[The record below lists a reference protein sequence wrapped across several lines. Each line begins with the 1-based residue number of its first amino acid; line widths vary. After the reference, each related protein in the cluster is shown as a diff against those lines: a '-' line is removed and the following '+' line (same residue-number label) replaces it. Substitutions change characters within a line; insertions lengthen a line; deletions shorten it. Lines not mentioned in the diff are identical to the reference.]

1 LKIKKLVQLFHKG
14 DYMFKELFDNTEIKM
29 KKTIEHLLQELS
41 IISTGRASANLL
53 DSVKVDYYGSIV
65 PINNLA
71 HVSAPDPQSIVV
83 QAFDPGSLELIE
95 KSIQNSDL
103 GFTPNNDGN
112 IIRIN
117 IPALTEERRNEMV
130 KIVHK
135 VAEENRISIRN
146 ARRDANDSI
155 KKQQA
160 SDGVSEDE
168 VKIWLHN
175 TQELTDKFIKEIND
189 IASNKEK
196 EILI

>member
-1 LKIKKLVQLFHKG
+1 
-14 DYMFKELFDNTEIKM
+14 MFKELFNNTEIKM
-29 KKTIEHLLQELS
+29 KKTVEHLLQELS

-95 KSIQNSDL
+95 KAIQNSDL

-112 IIRIN
+112 VIRIN

-155 KKQQA
+155 KKEQA

-175 TQELTDKFIKEIND
+175 TQELTDKFVKEIND
-189 IASNKEK
+189 IALNKEK

>member
-1 LKIKKLVQLFHKG
+1 
-14 DYMFKELFDNTEIKM
+14 MFKELFNNTEIKM

-95 KSIQNSDL
+95 KAIQNSDL

-112 IIRIN
+112 VIRIN

-135 VAEENRISIRN
+135 GAEENRF
-146 ARRDANDSI
+146 
-155 KKQQA
+155 QL
-160 SDGVSEDE
+160 EM
-168 VKIWLHN
+168 
-175 TQELTDKFIKEIND
+175 QEEMQMTL
-189 IASNKEK
+189 
-196 EILI
+196 

>member
-1 LKIKKLVQLFHKG
+1 
-14 DYMFKELFDNTEIKM
+14 MFKELFDNTEIKM

-95 KSIQNSDL
+95 KAIQNSDL

>member
-1 LKIKKLVQLFHKG
+1 
-14 DYMFKELFDNTEIKM
+14 MFKELFDNTEIKM

-95 KSIQNSDL
+95 KAIQNSDL

-155 KKQQA
+155 KKQKA

-189 IASNKEK
+189 IALNKEK

>member
-1 LKIKKLVQLFHKG
+1 
-14 DYMFKELFDNTEIKM
+14 MFKELFNNTEIKM

-95 KSIQNSDL
+95 KAIQNSDL

>member
-1 LKIKKLVQLFHKG
+1 
-14 DYMFKELFDNTEIKM
+14 
-29 KKTIEHLLQELS
+29 
-41 IISTGRASANLL
+41 
-53 DSVKVDYYGSIV
+53 
-65 PINNLA
+65 
-71 HVSAPDPQSIVV
+71 
-83 QAFDPGSLELIE
+83 
-95 KSIQNSDL
+95 
-103 GFTPNNDGN
+103 
-112 IIRIN
+112 
-117 IPALTEERRNEMV
+117 MV

-155 KKQQA
+155 KKQQT

>member
-1 LKIKKLVQLFHKG
+1 
-14 DYMFKELFDNTEIKM
+14 MFTELFNNAEIKM

-53 DSVKVDYYGSIV
+53 DGVKVDYYGSIV

-95 KSIQNSDL
+95 KAIQNSDL

-189 IASNKEK
+189 IALNKEK

>member
-1 LKIKKLVQLFHKG
+1 
-14 DYMFKELFDNTEIKM
+14 MFKELFNNTEIKM

-95 KSIQNSDL
+95 KAIQNSDL

-112 IIRIN
+112 VIRIN

-155 KKQQA
+155 KKQQT

>member
-1 LKIKKLVQLFHKG
+1 
-14 DYMFKELFDNTEIKM
+14 MFKEIFDNTEIKM

-95 KSIQNSDL
+95 KAIQNSDL

>member
-1 LKIKKLVQLFHKG
+1 
-14 DYMFKELFDNTEIKM
+14 MFKELFNNTEIKM

-95 KSIQNSDL
+95 KAIQNSDL

-155 KKQQA
+155 KKQA

>member
-1 LKIKKLVQLFHKG
+1 
-14 DYMFKELFDNTEIKM
+14 MFKELFNNTEIKM
-29 KKTIEHLLQELS
+29 KKTVEHLLQELS

-95 KSIQNSDL
+95 KAIQNSDL

-112 IIRIN
+112 VIRIN

>member
-1 LKIKKLVQLFHKG
+1 
-14 DYMFKELFDNTEIKM
+14 MFKEIFDNTEIKM

-95 KSIQNSDL
+95 KAIQNSDL

-112 IIRIN
+112 VIRVN

>member
-1 LKIKKLVQLFHKG
+1 
-14 DYMFKELFDNTEIKM
+14 MFKELFNNTEIRM

-53 DSVKVDYYGSIV
+53 DSIKVDYYGSIV

-95 KSIQNSDL
+95 KAIQNSDL

-189 IASNKEK
+189 IALNKEK

>member
-1 LKIKKLVQLFHKG
+1 
-14 DYMFKELFDNTEIKM
+14 MFKELFNNTEIKM

-53 DSVKVDYYGSIV
+53 DSVKADYYGSIV

-95 KSIQNSDL
+95 KAIQNSDL

-175 TQELTDKFIKEIND
+175 TQELTDRFIKEIND

>member
-1 LKIKKLVQLFHKG
+1 
-14 DYMFKELFDNTEIKM
+14 MFKELFDNTEIKM

-95 KSIQNSDL
+95 KAIQNSDL

-160 SDGVSEDE
+160 GDGVSEDE

>member
-1 LKIKKLVQLFHKG
+1 
-14 DYMFKELFDNTEIKM
+14 MFKELFDNTEIKM

-95 KSIQNSDL
+95 KAIQSSDL

>member
-1 LKIKKLVQLFHKG
+1 
-14 DYMFKELFDNTEIKM
+14 MFKELFNNTEIKM

-95 KSIQNSDL
+95 KAIQNSDL

-155 KKQQA
+155 KKQQT

>member
-1 LKIKKLVQLFHKG
+1 
-14 DYMFKELFDNTEIKM
+14 MFKELFDNTEIKM

-53 DSVKVDYYGSIV
+53 DGVKVDYYGSIV

-95 KSIQNSDL
+95 KAIQNSDL

-189 IASNKEK
+189 IALNKEK

>member
-1 LKIKKLVQLFHKG
+1 
-14 DYMFKELFDNTEIKM
+14 MFTELFNNAEIKM

-95 KSIQNSDL
+95 KAIQNSDL

>member
-1 LKIKKLVQLFHKG
+1 
-14 DYMFKELFDNTEIKM
+14 MFKELFDNTEIKM

-95 KSIQNSDL
+95 KAIQNSDL

-189 IASNKEK
+189 RASNKEK

>member
-1 LKIKKLVQLFHKG
+1 
-14 DYMFKELFDNTEIKM
+14 MFKELFDNTEIKM

-95 KSIQNSDL
+95 KAIQNSDL

-112 IIRIN
+112 VIRIN

-155 KKQQA
+155 KKQQT

>member
-1 LKIKKLVQLFHKG
+1 
-14 DYMFKELFDNTEIKM
+14 MFKELFDNTEIKM

-95 KSIQNSDL
+95 KAIQNSDL

-112 IIRIN
+112 IIRVN

>member
-1 LKIKKLVQLFHKG
+1 
-14 DYMFKELFDNTEIKM
+14 MFKELFDNTEIKM

-95 KSIQNSDL
+95 KAIQNSDL

-168 VKIWLHN
+168 IKIWLHN

>member
-1 LKIKKLVQLFHKG
+1 
-14 DYMFKELFDNTEIKM
+14 MFKELFNNTEIKM

-95 KSIQNSDL
+95 KAIQNSDL

-112 IIRIN
+112 VIRIN

-155 KKQQA
+155 KKQQTN
-160 SDGVSEDE
+160 DGVSEDE

>member
-1 LKIKKLVQLFHKG
+1 
-14 DYMFKELFDNTEIKM
+14 MFKELFDNTEIKM

-117 IPALTEERRNEMV
+117 IPALTEERR
-130 KIVHK
+130 
-135 VAEENRISIRN
+135 R
-146 ARRDANDSI
+146 
-155 KKQQA
+155 
-160 SDGVSEDE
+160 
-168 VKIWLHN
+168 L
-175 TQELTDKFIKEIND
+175 L
-189 IASNKEK
+189 
-196 EILI
+196 L

>member
-1 LKIKKLVQLFHKG
+1 
-14 DYMFKELFDNTEIKM
+14 MFKELFDNTEIKM

-95 KSIQNSDL
+95 KAIQNSDL

-112 IIRIN
+112 VIRIN

>member
-1 LKIKKLVQLFHKG
+1 
-14 DYMFKELFDNTEIKM
+14 MFKELFNDAEIKM
-29 KKTIEHLLQELS
+29 KKTIEHFLQELS

-95 KSIQNSDL
+95 KAIQNSDL

-112 IIRIN
+112 VIRIN

-155 KKQQA
+155 KKQQT

>member
-1 LKIKKLVQLFHKG
+1 
-14 DYMFKELFDNTEIKM
+14 MFKELFNNTEIKM

-95 KSIQNSDL
+95 KAIQNSDL

-146 ARRDANDSI
+146 ARRDVNDAI

-160 SDGVSEDE
+160 SDGVSEDDA
-168 VKIWLHN
+168 KIWLHN

>member
-1 LKIKKLVQLFHKG
+1 
-14 DYMFKELFDNTEIKM
+14 MFKELFNNTEIKM
-29 KKTIEHLLQELS
+29 KKTVEHLLQELS

-95 KSIQNSDL
+95 KAIQNSDL

-112 IIRIN
+112 VIRIN

-175 TQELTDKFIKEIND
+175 TQELTDKFVKEIND
-189 IASNKEK
+189 IALNKEK

>member
-1 LKIKKLVQLFHKG
+1 
-14 DYMFKELFDNTEIKM
+14 MFKELFDNTEIKM

-53 DSVKVDYYGSIV
+53 DSIKVDYYGSIV

-175 TQELTDKFIKEIND
+175 TQELTDKFIKQIND